1 MTAQWAAELRASP
14 VITFDFCAL
23 RFDWFLPLRQA
34 RDDRKAGYVGG
45 AKRAESTAKPQ
56 RDMFQEQWP
65 VTLRRA
71 QGRLS
76 GERRANRQSSKAK
89 GRPEPTSQAPCG
101 TRIMKGRPW
110 SCRVGL

>member
-1 MTAQWAAELRASP
+1 MPPAKAGFRDCPKRYFNACALKGIPEGLRMTAQWAAELRASP

-56 RDMFQEQWP
+56 RDTFQEQ
-65 VTLRRA
+65 
-71 QGRLS
+71 
-76 GERRANRQSSKAK
+76 
-89 GRPEPTSQAPCG
+89 
-101 TRIMKGRPW
+101 
-110 SCRVGL
+110 